1 MKNKNFMKYA
11 FVVLGLALGVCAS
24 AHGMA
29 FNQPGHPAPEVDP
42 GLAIRAITL
51 LAGSL
56 AVMRIRR
63 QK

>member
-29 FNQPGHPAPEVDP
+29 FNPATPLPRSIPAWRLEP
-42 GLAIRAITL
+42 SRCL
-51 LAGSL
+51 LVRSL
-56 AVMRIRR
+56 
-63 QK
+63 